1 MVGRVGGYPPDKK
14 LKTRSPPETQIRKII
29 ISVIR
34 PYMTHG
40 RAAGRT
46 GWVVLSG
53 GLVFTGFCPPLGTG
67 SRIRIWKDA
76 WLPGSTSNRVVS
88 PPRVFDE
95 NATVD
100 SLIN

>member
-40 RAAGRT
+40 RAGGRT
-46 GWVVLSG
+46 NGSD
-53 GLVFTGFCPPLGTG
+53 GFVGRVDFHG
-67 SRIRIWKDA
+67 F
-76 WLPGSTSNRVVS
+76 LPNPSFKGNVK
-88 PPRVFDE
+88 
-95 NATVD
+95 
-100 SLIN
+100 